1 MIRSLEMMSP
11 KIIELGPL
19 KILSTIK
26 SLTKTENTQNQILP
40 NSGEKKPKSFI
51 NAGNIYSGKWL
62 NSGKKRKVCGI
73 FTCPIPILHF
83 AGLRQL

>member
-1 MIRSLEMMSP
+1 MFSNNYQLEHVISSHDKIFREMMSP

-51 NAGNIYSGKWL
+51 NAGNIYS
-62 NSGKKRKVCGI
+62 
-73 FTCPIPILHF
+73 
-83 AGLRQL
+83 RQMAEFW